1 VSERIVV
8 DTNVLVSRLLLP
20 GSIPARAV
28 RRIADQATLLVSD
41 AQLEELAS
49 VLARPKF
56 DRYLSAGERQ
66 EFVRLL
72 VRIAEPVPILRRLQ
86 ACRDPKDDMLLE
98 IAING
103 QASVIVTG
111 DLDLL
116 ALHPFE
122 GIPILRPGMWLGST

>member
-1 VSERIVV
+1 M
-8 DTNVLVSRLLLP
+8 
-20 GSIPARAV
+20 

-41 AQLEELAS
+41 ALLEELAS

-56 DRYLSAGERQ
+56 DRYVSAEERQ

-72 VRIAEPVPILRRLQ
+72 VRVAEPVPILRRIR
-86 ACRDPKDDMLLE
+86 ACRDPKDDLLLE

-103 QASVIVTG
+103 QASVILTE
-111 DLDLL
+111 DRDLL

-122 GIPILRPGMWLGST
+122 GIPILRPGTWLGSSA